1 MSPPPSPSP
10 VRSLPGS
17 PAAIVAAL
25 GDAQRVLIVA
35 HEHPDGDAVGSM
47 LALRF
52 ALVSQGKAVDCA
64 LLEPVPARYRFLPG
78 AEAVLTGVPPEPHDC
93 AVALDCDGQKRL
105 AGLEEAFRATPLTI
119 SIDHHQAERAF
130 ADLNWCDANKAAT
143 AVMVREVIAGLG
155 VPLTPDLA
163 TCLYAALAA
172 DTGVFRFDNTN
183 AEALALAAELVQ
195 AGADP
200 ADIARRAAEQM
211 PPAKARLLGRALDAL
226 QLRCDGALVL
236 ATLSLDDFA
245 RAGALPEHTDGLVD
259 ELKRIEGAQVMALL
273 REEAPGKWRASLRSF
288 GPDVAAVCRR
298 FDGGGH
304 RLAAGC
310 EVSGE
315 GAEVAARIT
324 DEIAA
329 VLEQC

>member
-1 MSPPPSPSP
+1 MSGPS
-10 VRSLPGS
+10 
-17 PAAIVAAL
+17 AAVIAAL
-25 GDAQRVLIVA
+25 GGAQRVVILA
-35 HEHPDGDAVGSM
+35 HEHPDGDAIGSM
-47 LALRF
+47 LALRL
-52 ALVSQGKAVDCA
+52 ALISQRKTVDCA
-64 LLEPVPARYRFLPG
+64 LPDPVPARYRFLPG
-78 AEAVLTGVPPEPHDC
+78 AEAALTSAPPGPHDC
-93 AVALDCDGQKRL
+93 AVALDCDGEKRL
-105 AGLEEAFRATPLTI
+105 AGLLEVFRAAPLTI
-119 SIDHHQAERAF
+119 SIDHHQAECAF
-130 ADLNWCDANKAAT
+130 ADLNWCDASRAAA

-155 VPLTPDLA
+155 VPLDHHLA

-183 AEALALAAELVQ
+183 AEALTLAAELVQ

-211 PPAKARLLGRALDAL
+211 PPQKARLLGRALDAL
-226 QLRCDGALVL
+226 EVHCDGALVL
-236 ATLSLDDFA
+236 AALTLGDFA

-273 REEAPGKWRASLRSF
+273 REEAPGRWRVSLRSF

-310 EVSGE
+310 KLRGDA
-315 GAEVAARIT
+315 AEVAARIIN
-324 DEIAA
+324 ELNA
-329 VLEQC
+329 VLESC